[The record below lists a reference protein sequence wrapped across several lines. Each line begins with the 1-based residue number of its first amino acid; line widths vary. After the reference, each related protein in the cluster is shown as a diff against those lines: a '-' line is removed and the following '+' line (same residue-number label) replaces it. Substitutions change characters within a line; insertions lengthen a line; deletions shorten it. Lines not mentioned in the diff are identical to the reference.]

1 VALIGVGGITIEH
14 GLSTTNLQEAQ
25 MIRQMVESSSRVV
38 VVADSSKFGRSNFV
52 HICDL
57 TEVSVLVTEQAPDS
71 QLQAALAEA
80 EVELVYATVR
90 TRPES

>member
-1 VALIGVGGITIEH
+1 
-14 GLSTTNLQEAQ
+14 
-25 MIRQMVESSSRVV
+25 V

-80 EVELVYATVR
+80 EVELVYAPVR